1 MSDKAHESRVR
12 RLAKRRGYLVRKSRQ
27 WKYIPH
33 ANNYGGYMLVLLNC
47 NAVVLGSRF
56 EATLNDI
63 EHFFKEAA

>member
-12 RLAKRRGYLVRKSRQ
+12 RLAKRRGYFVRKSRQ

-47 NAVVLGSRF
+47 VLRPHSM
-56 EATLNDI
+56 T
-63 EHFFKEAA
+63 